1 MEKQEIFAKGQ
12 ALPKDWFS
20 GEAFLNLLIA
30 RDENNDFTIGSV
42 SFEAK
47 ARTNW
52 HTHPKGQILLVIE
65 GNGYYQEKGKAAQP
79 IKKGDVI
86 TIPENIKH
94 WHGASAKNKMVHLA
108 VTNYKDEIQVTWLEP
123 VTDEDYQV
131 VTQNEL

>member
-1 MEKQEIFAKGQ
+1 METPEIFAKGQ

-30 RDENNDFTIGSV
+30 RDKNNDFTIGSV

-65 GNGYYQEKGKAAQP
+65 GNGYYQEKGKVAQA

-86 TIPENIKH
+86 NIPENIKH
-94 WHGASAKNKMVHLA
+94 WHGASAKNKLVHLA
-108 VTNYKDEIQVTWLEP
+108 VTNYKDEIQTTWLEA
-123 VTDEDYQV
+123 VSDEEYQL

>member
-1 MEKQEIFAKGQ
+1 MESPEIFAKGQ

-30 RDENNDFTIGSV
+30 RDQNNDFTIGSV

-65 GNGYYQEKGKAAQP
+65 GNGYYQEKGKAAQV

-86 TIPENIKH
+86 NIPENTEH
-94 WHGASAKNKMVHLA
+94 WHGASAKSNMVHLA
-108 VTNYKDEIQVTWLEP
+108 VTNYKDEIQTTWLQG
-123 VTDEDYQV
+123 VTDEEYQL